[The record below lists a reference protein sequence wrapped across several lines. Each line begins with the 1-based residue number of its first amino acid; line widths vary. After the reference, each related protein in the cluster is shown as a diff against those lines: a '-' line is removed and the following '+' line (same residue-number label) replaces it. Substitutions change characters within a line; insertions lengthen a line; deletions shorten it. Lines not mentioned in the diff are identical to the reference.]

1 MGDNLK
7 LSFRP
12 DLQIMEEAGKI
23 YLQSPVRSLVCQRVS
38 RGLRQLM
45 KTLTAGGGSEDFL
58 SELAFREDGAGGVAK
73 FYYHLQQFIE
83 RGFISYN
90 VMMEQEILAIYTPFS
105 GAPLFNEMLFK
116 QKRRYRLSRFT
127 YSRRDGQEIILESP
141 LANGR
146 VVLTHWLAAAVLHL
160 LAEACTAGE
169 IRTQFPTLPKK
180 SLQLF
185 LELLLSAGI
194 LEEVDDAGI
203 SPGEGDEVLQ
213 QWEFHDLLFH
223 ARSRLGLHEQPV
235 GGTYRFR
242 ERIAPLSA
250 VKNPMSSER
259 IKLYR
264 PDVEKLQEDDYPFS
278 LVLEERKSIRN
289 YAEKPISVEQLGEF
303 LYRSARIKELIKA
316 NPPAGLLYEAS
327 NRPYPGGGAAYELE
341 IYLAVNECEG
351 LAGGLYH
358 YDPWQHE
365 LEKLSTRTSEVEGL
379 LKYCS
384 TAAGLKELPPV
395 SLHITAR
402 FQRVAWKYQ
411 SIAYSVILKDVGAL
425 YQTLYLV
432 ATAMDLAPT
441 AIGSGPA
448 KLLSR
453 MAGLNY
459 LEESAVGEFILGN
472 KRI

>member
-1 MGDNLK
+1 MKSSSLK
-7 LSFRP
+7 NENQLLLQATIDPEAFAKIYDYYFTRVYNYVRSRVNRSSMADDLTSQIFERVLFKLDKFHPERGSFRTWLFTIAHNIIT
-12 DLQIMEEAGKI
+12 D
-23 YLQSPVRSLVCQRVS
+23 YLR
-38 RGLRQLM
+38 
-45 KTLTAGGGSEDFL
+45 
-58 SELAFREDGAGGVAK
+58 
-73 FYYHLQQFIE
+73 
-83 RGFISYN
+83 N
-90 VMMEQEILAIYTPFS
+90 QE
-105 GAPLFNEMLFK
+105 K
-116 QKRRYRLSRFT
+116 QRYRLSRFT

-203 SPGEGDEVLQ
+203 SAGEGDEVLQ

-223 ARSRLGLHEQPV
+223 ARSRLGPHEQPV
-235 GGTYRFR
+235 GGTYRFWG
-242 ERIAPLSA
+242 RIAPLPA
-250 VKNPMSSER
+250 VKNPMSGER

-264 PDVEKLQEDDYPFS
+264 PDMEKLREDDYPFS
-278 LVLEERKSIRN
+278 LVLEERKSIRD
-289 YAEKPISVEQLGEF
+289 YADEPISVQQLGEF

-327 NRPYPGGGAAYELE
+327 YRPYLGGGAAYELE
-341 IYLAVNECEG
+341 IYLAVNKCEG
-351 LAGGLYH
+351 LPGGLYH

-365 LEKLSTRTSEVEGL
+365 LEKLTTRTNEVEGL

-384 TAAGLKELPPV
+384 NAAGLKELPPV